1 MGIFNFFGK
10 KKEVLQP
17 FDLSRL
23 KVDIHSHLIPGIDD
37 GSQTMDE
44 TIAMLTKF
52 QSLGYKKVITTPHVM
67 SDSFPNTSEIIL
79 SGLEEVRS
87 EIKKVGLTIEIDAAA
102 EYYFD
107 ETFVAKIKAK
117 DLLTFGDN
125 YVLLE
130 FPFHSTP
137 QYIDQMFFEL
147 QSRGYRPVVA
157 HFERYMYYLGKID
170 KAIEWRQKGIN
181 IQININSLSGHYG
194 PDIKKQAERLI
205 DAGEF
210 DFIGTDCHRIE
221 HLMLLEDSLTSP
233 YIHKIGNYLL
243 KNTIL

>member
-17 FDLSRL
+17 FDLSRF

-67 SDSFPNTSEIIL
+67 SDSFPNTSENIL
-79 SGLEEVRS
+79 AGLEDVRA
-87 EIKKVGLTIEIDAAA
+87 ELKKVGLTIEIEAAA

-107 ETFVAKIKAK
+107 ETFIAKIKTK

-130 FPFHSTP
+130 FAFHSPP

-170 KAIEWRQKGIN
+170 QATEWRRKGIN
-181 IQININSLSGHYG
+181 IQININSLFGHYG

-221 HLMLLEDSLTSP
+221 HLMLLENSLTSP

>member
-1 MGIFNFFGK
+1 MGLFDLFKK
-10 KKEVLQP
+10 KKEVLEP
-17 FDLSRL
+17 FDLSRF

-37 GSQTMDE
+37 GSQTMDQ
-44 TIAMLTKF
+44 TIAMLAKF

-67 SDSFPNTSEIIL
+67 SDSFPNTSENIL
-79 SGLEEVRS
+79 AGLEDVRS
-87 EIKKVGLTIEIDAAA
+87 EIKKVGLTIEIEAAA

-130 FPFHSTP
+130 FAFHSPP

-170 KAIEWRQKGIN
+170 RAIEWRQKGIN

-221 HLMLLEDSLTSP
+221 HLILLENSLTSP

>member
-1 MGIFNFFGK
+1 
-10 KKEVLQP
+10 
-17 FDLSRL
+17 
-23 KVDIHSHLIPGIDD
+23 
-37 GSQTMDE
+37 
-44 TIAMLTKF
+44 MLAKF
-52 QSLGYKKVITTPHVM
+52 QELGYKKVITTPHVM
-67 SDSFPNTSEIIL
+67 SDSFPNTSENIL
-79 SGLEEVRS
+79 AGLEDVRA
-87 EIKKVGLTIEIDAAA
+87 EIKKVGLTIEIEAAA

-130 FPFHSTP
+130 FAFHSPP

-157 HFERYMYYLGKID
+157 HFERYMYFLGKIE